1 MNGGEGDP
9 VSSGDWQ
16 RRAARGLVALMVC
29 DGVIRGLALV
39 SHVVLARLLSPE
51 VLGAFAVIV
60 FAVGLFD
67 AIGELG
73 LSGALVQRREPL
85 TVADQRTAFTLQAL
99 IEGASVVLIWLV
111 APTLVAVYQLPPQ
124 TVPLF
129 RWLSLSLLIS
139 TLALIPEARLERE
152 LDYRR
157 LSLAGAL
164 RAAAYHAI
172 AMGLA
177 LAGFGIWSLGL
188 AFLIS
193 VTVGTGVLWAF
204 APWRPGWGWDRAS
217 ARWLTRFGGPFQ
229 VQRLVHLAKDNVG
242 PALGVVY
249 GARAVGYLSFAGRL
263 ATLSAAPAALVNR
276 ISFATYAR
284 VQDDRAAMGTTLEL
298 AVRWTALL
306 SFPLIALLC
315 GLGRPIVHLIYTDKW
330 LPALPALYLLC
341 AEAVFG
347 VFTTLLMPVLQ
358 ATGRLSTALRLSL
371 VWTGLTW
378 ALALVLAWSPLGFV
392 GVAVAY
398 ALSTPLAALLLV
410 RQIRTVAPV
419 RLLPNAGPAAAAA
432 VAAGV
437 VMALIAG
444 RLGEGLAVLAVAAA
458 AGLAV
463 YAGLVTW
470 WQGRR
475 LLADARELR
484 R

>member
-1 MNGGEGDP
+1 MNGEGDP

-16 RRAARGLVALMVC
+16 RRAARGLVALMVR
-29 DGVIRGLALV
+29 DGVVRTLALV
-39 SHVVLARLLSPE
+39 SHIVLARLLSPE
-51 VLGAFAVIV
+51 ALGAFAIV
-60 FAVGLFD
+60 LFAVSLFD

-85 TVADQRTAFTLQAL
+85 TAADQRTAFTLQAL
-99 IEGASVVLIWLV
+99 IEGGSVALIWLA
-111 APTLVAVYQLPPQ
+111 APTLAAAYRLPPD

-139 TLALIPEARLERE
+139 TLALIPEARLERG

-164 RAAAYHAI
+164 RAAVYHGV
-172 AMGLA
+172 AMALA

-188 AFLIS
+188 AFLAS
-193 VTVGTGVLWAF
+193 VAVGTTVLWTF

-217 ARWLTRFGGPFQ
+217 TGWLLRFGGPFQ
-229 VQRLVHLAKDNVG
+229 AQRLVHLAKDNVA
-242 PALGVVY
+242 PALGMVY
-249 GARAVGYLSFAGRL
+249 GAGGVGYLNFAGRL
-263 ATLSAAPAALVNR
+263 AMLSAAPAALVNR

-284 VQDDRAAMGTTLEL
+284 VQDDRAAMGATLEL

-306 SFPLIALLC
+306 SFPLIASLC

-347 VFTTLLMPVLQ
+347 VLTSLLMPVLQ
-358 ATGRLSTALRLSL
+358 ATGRLSVALRLSL
-371 VWTGLTW
+371 GWAGLTW

-392 GVAVAY
+392 GVAAAY
-398 ALSTPLAALLLV
+398 ALSTPLAALLLA
-410 RQIRTVAPV
+410 RQIQTVAPV
-419 RLLPNAGPAAAAA
+419 RLLPNVGPAAAAA
-432 VAAGV
+432 VAAGAI
-437 VMALIAG
+437 MALVAA
-444 RLGEGLAVLAVAAA
+444 RLGAGLAALVVAAA

-463 YAGLVTW
+463 YAGLIAW